1 MKNSEWPP
9 PETMLPLL
17 EEYRQAREEVRR
29 EEALRAEAM
38 AKAAQTDWMRRDAL
52 MRFHARHLEMRAAEG
67 RLLRAKDAIFAV
79 LDAMI
84 DGPEQMKGAPA
95 EQMTGPPIAE
105 MTGLAAPEMKGA
117 AARPPQMTGPA
128 APGMTNAPTAKETVR
143 KAMLENPLDIDGDE
157 DDPWVD
163 GLGAETEDGEDEP

>member
-1 MKNSEWPP
+1 MKNCKWPP
-9 PETMLPLL
+9 PETMLPAL
-17 EEYRQAREEVRR
+17 EEYRNAREEVRK

-38 AKAAQTDWMRRDAL
+38 AKAVQTDWSKRSAL
-52 MRFHARHLEMRAAEG
+52 IQFHARHLEMRAAEG
-67 RLLRAKDAIFAV
+67 RLLRAKDAIFAI
-79 LDAMI
+79 LEAMI

-95 EQMTGPPIAE
+95 EQMTGPPMVE
-105 MTGLAAPEMKGA
+105 MTGPAAPEMKGA
-117 AARPPQMTGPA
+117 AARPPQMMTPV
-128 APGMTNAPTAKETVR
+128 PPEMTNAPTAKETVR

>member
-17 EEYRQAREEVRR
+17 EEYRKAREEVRK

-84 DGPEQMKGAPA
+84 DGLEQMKGPPMA
-95 EQMTGPPIAE
+95 EI
-105 MTGLAAPEMKGA
+105 KGA

-128 APGMTNAPTAKETVR
+128 TPEMKGPPEAEMTASATPGVTNAPTAKETVR
-143 KAMLENPLDIDGDE
+143 KAMLENPLDIDEDE

>member
-9 PETMLPLL
+9 PEAMLPLL
-17 EEYRQAREEVRR
+17 EEYRKAREEVRK

-52 MRFHARHLEMRAAEG
+52 MRFHARHLKMRAAEG
-67 RLLRAKDAIFAV
+67 RLLRAKDAIFAI

-84 DGPEQMKGAPA
+84 DGPEQMKS
-95 EQMTGPPIAE
+95 PP
-105 MTGLAAPEMKGA
+105 MVEMKGA
-117 AARPPQMTGPA
+117 TARPPQMTGPA
-128 APGMTNAPTAKETVR
+128 TPEMTGPPEEEMTAPAAPRMMNAPTAKETVR

-163 GLGAETEDGEDEP
+163 GLGVETEAGEDER